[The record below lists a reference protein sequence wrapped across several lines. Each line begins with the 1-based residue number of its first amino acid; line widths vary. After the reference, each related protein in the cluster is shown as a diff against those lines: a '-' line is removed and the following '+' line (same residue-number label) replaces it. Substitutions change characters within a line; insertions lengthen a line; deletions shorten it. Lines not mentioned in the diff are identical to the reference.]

1 MSRMTKVDN
10 VYYNETYSINF
21 LEEIFKSSTNTGT
34 ELSPSYL
41 FSSIMLPV
49 RDFDSQTQKLK
60 DTYTYYNVGVS
71 PKEMSDIYWAQYSGN
86 YLIGAGCGKTVVED
100 INKLT
105 LRCTAIFKKFY
116 GKYLKLIE
124 MQGLEWNPLWN
135 VDGTELRQI
144 LENEGVTDQ
153 TVEPKEKTL
162 THNTSSYDGTAKEEW
177 NEAETGKVTTS
188 YTHHNAKNIV
198 NSEETDYTVEAGDT
212 AFGYKL
218 TGGDKMHVEKYLRQG
233 NIGVTETTKLLEDA
247 REYLKFNVIQEF
259 FDDINKVI
267 LIGIY
272 DY

>member
-10 VYYNETYSINF
+10 VYYNETYNIDF
-21 LEEIFKSSTNTGT
+21 LEEIFKSATNTGT

-49 RDFDSQTQKLK
+49 RDYDSQTQKLK

-86 YLIGAGCGKTVVED
+86 YLIGAGCNKTVVED
-100 INKLT
+100 INQLT
-105 LRCTAIFKKFY
+105 LRCKAIFKKYY

-135 VDGTELRQI
+135 VDGTEIRQV
-144 LENEGVTDQ
+144 LENTG
-153 TVEPKEKTL
+153 TVDSTTTPTTTL
-162 THNTSSYDGTAKEEW
+162 THETTPYDGGLKTEW
-177 NEAETGKVTTS
+177 KDTDGGTNTTT
-188 YTHHNAKNIV
+188 YTHNNAKNLV
-198 NSEETDYTVEAGDT
+198 NGSPTDYSVLAKDT
-212 AFGYKL
+212 AFGTAL
-218 TGGDKMHVEKYLRQG
+218 TGGDKMHVEKYVRQG

-272 DY
+272 DT